1 VGFASASRGS
11 LVVFCGAGL
20 LVQVTRSRGQARRSA
35 LSSASLTR
43 AIRMLLKPLIVS
55 YCTKFIFFKKKE
67 LENTLS
73 PFRILGLEENLSK
86 KRSQVSTVRKR

>member
-1 VGFASASRGS
+1 
-11 LVVFCGAGL
+11 
-20 LVQVTRSRGQARRSA
+20 
-35 LSSASLTR
+35 
-43 AIRMLLKPLIVS
+43 MLLKPLIVS